1 MSTFGDGGWYDV
13 PDSDE
18 QRYWDGNDWT
28 ESYRP
33 RPIAPEFAPPAP
45 TSGLA
50 IASLIIGI
58 TSFFV
63 SCLGIVSGIVGF
75 FLGLSAL
82 RECQPRGPKRGRGLA
97 IAGMICS
104 AIAFATMS
112 TLTLLF
118 VFLWRV
124 AS

>member
-1 MSTFGDGGWYDV
+1 MSTFGEGGWFDV
-13 PDSDE
+13 PDSDD
-18 QRYWDGNDWT
+18 QRYWDGDDWT
-28 ESYRP
+28 ESYRA
-33 RPIAPEFAPPAP
+33 RPVAPEFVPPPP

-50 IASLIIGI
+50 IASLVLGIG
-58 TSFFV
+58 SFLL
-63 SCLGIVSGIVGF
+63 SCLGIATGIAGF
-75 FLGLSAL
+75 FLGLAAL
-82 RECQPRGPKRGRGLA
+82 RETQPRGPKRGRGLA

-118 VFLWRV
+118 VFLWRL

>member
-1 MSTFGDGGWYDV
+1 MSTFGEGGWFDV
-13 PDSDE
+13 PDSDD
-18 QRYWDGNDWT
+18 QRYWDGEDLT
-28 ESYRP
+28 ESYRT
-33 RPIAPEFAPPAP
+33 RPVAPEFAPPAQ

-50 IASLIIGI
+50 IASLVLGVA
-58 TSFFV
+58 SFLM
-63 SCLGIVSGIVGF
+63 SCLGIATGIVGF

-82 RECQPRGPKRGRGLA
+82 RETQPRGPKRGRGLA

-104 AIAFATMS
+104 AIAFAIMS